1 MAGYVKPAVL
11 VLIALISLGQSADA
25 KYYMK
30 YSVHHQYRSSPEVN
44 NYLSARYDHLLQ
56 TNPRFRKYRM
66 WKECHT
72 ITLPELHADC
82 LASFDQYEP
91 VIPT

>member
-1 MAGYVKPAVL
+1 MTRYLKAAF
-11 VLIALISLGQSADA
+11 VLIALMSLAHAADA

-30 YSVHHQYRSSPEVN
+30 YNAHRAYRTSPAVN
-44 NYLSARYDHLLQ
+44 IYLSARYDHLLQ
-56 TNPRFRKYRM
+56 TNLRFRHYRM

-72 ITLPELHADC
+72 ITFPELHASC

-91 VIPT
+91 VIRT